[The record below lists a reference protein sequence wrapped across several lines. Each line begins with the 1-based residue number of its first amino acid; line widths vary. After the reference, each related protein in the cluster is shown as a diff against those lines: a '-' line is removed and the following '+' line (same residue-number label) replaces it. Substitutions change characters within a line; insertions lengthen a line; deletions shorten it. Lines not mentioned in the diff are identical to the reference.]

1 MLKYLLLALT
11 IASANASAAVF
22 KCKGPDGKTQFS
34 DSPCK
39 VGNSSEIV
47 PDRAPVTQQQRYE
60 ARQRAQQMQDEAAA
74 LDEDKAAARAS
85 QQAQRQRSD
94 AENEKNAAA
103 AKVVAD
109 DTDAISNCV
118 RDVERRGAPQ
128 NVKAEM
134 LAACRTAGLVQRTTG
149 ISGDAVSNCVKN
161 VERTGASEKEKARQM
176 AICHGGDVPPEP
188 LPRQVQKIG
197 PAPLSVIKNC
207 VGSTCTDQA
216 GNRYT
221 TTLGKTVRSD
231 GKRCYQQGN
240 ALYCD

>member
-1 MLKYLLLALT
+1 MLKYLLLALA

-60 ARQRAQQMQDEAAA
+60 AQQRAQQLQSEAAA

-85 QQAQRQRSD
+85 QHAQRQRSE
-94 AENEKNAAA
+94 AENEKKATA

-109 DTDAISNCV
+109 DTDAIANCV

-188 LPRQVQKIG
+188 QPPPKPRPTTIMSCDSGGCWDDVGNRYNKGAGGMFRGDGKFCQKIG
-197 PAPLSVIKNC
+197 NMLQCN
-207 VGSTCTDQA
+207 
-216 GNRYT
+216 
-221 TTLGKTVRSD
+221 
-231 GKRCYQQGN
+231 
-240 ALYCD
+240 